1 MTTPS
6 VTMMRLELAGIV
18 FIVFLGSFLHFTF
31 ELSGNNPVVALFS
44 AVNESVWEHLKLAFW
59 PAVMYIIIELVYIR
73 SPPSSFFP
81 AKAISIL
88 SMPTLIVIM
97 YYLSKLFVEESLVID
112 IFIFVLAVV
121 IGQALSIKLMSTE
134 AFPRTLTL
142 SAWALVFVLAF
153 AFMYFTFY
161 PPHVSP
167 FQDPASSG
175 YGIVE

>member
-1 MTTPS
+1 
-6 VTMMRLELAGIV
+6 
-18 FIVFLGSFLHFTF
+18 
-31 ELSGNNPVVALFS
+31 
-44 AVNESVWEHLKLAFW
+44 
-59 PAVMYIIIELVYIR
+59 
-73 SPPSSFFP
+73 
-81 AKAISIL
+81 
-88 SMPTLIVIM
+88 M

-134 AFPRTLTL
+134 AFPKTLTL
-142 SAWALVFVLAF
+142 STWALVFVLAF